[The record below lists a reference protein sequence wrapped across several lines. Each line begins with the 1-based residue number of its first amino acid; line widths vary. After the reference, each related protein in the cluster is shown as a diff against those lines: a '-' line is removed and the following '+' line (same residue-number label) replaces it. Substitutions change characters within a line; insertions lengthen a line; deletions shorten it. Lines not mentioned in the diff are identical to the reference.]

1 MKIAITSN
9 GKDLDSDVDPR
20 FGRCQYFIVLDP
32 ETMEFTAHDNSGAM
46 QRGGAGPVA
55 VKTISDLGVEGVITG
70 NVGPNA
76 YDALSSAGI
85 KAFIGAS
92 GTVNEVVEQWKN
104 GVLEEAEG
112 ASVASHTGVR

>member
-1 MKIAITSN
+1 MKIAITST
-9 GKDLDSDVDPR
+9 GKDLESKVDPR

-32 ETMEFTAHDNSGAM
+32 ETMEFTAHDNSGVM

-55 VKTISDLGVEGVITG
+55 VKTISDLGAEGVITG

-92 GTVNEVVEQWKN
+92 GTVKEAVEKWQN
-104 GVLEEAEG
+104 GELEGAEG
-112 ASVASHTGVR
+112 ASVASHTGVK